1 VLHPSLSRARKIKPQ
16 TRPQPKV
23 AGDIRIQ
30 CAYLPHTASHAN
42 MSDITVVLSA
52 FTIYDDTGLGTAATV
67 PRATYQS

>member
-1 VLHPSLSRARKIKPQ
+1 
-16 TRPQPKV
+16 
-23 AGDIRIQ
+23 
-30 CAYLPHTASHAN
+30 